1 MKKWMGAKVDKL
13 SGKEQERLYRNSVLR
28 ILCFVQLKPKQQCKW
43 RYAAVPQSSEVA
55 QAADALNA
63 AYSHYNHAEGYN
75 YVKAAIYDIRAAELR
90 LGEAVERA
98 KKTKQEAS
106 T

>member
-1 MKKWMGAKVDKL
+1 MFKWADAKVTRT
-13 SGKEQERLYRNSVLR
+13 Q
-28 ILCFVQLKPKQQCKW
+28 P
-43 RYAAVPQSSEVA
+43 SEVA
-55 QAADALNA
+55 QTADELNA
-63 AYSHYNHAEGYN
+63 AYNRYNHAEGYN

-90 LGEAVERA
+90 LSEAVERA